1 MEKVNY
7 YVSGG
12 LNEDQLQKIHQSA
25 LTVIEEVG
33 IEVPHQEV
41 LRLVS
46 NQPGVSIKGQRVYF
60 EPDLV
65 ERCLKEIQESQ
76 FATKEE
82 EFQLSTTGYAS
93 KILDLDTGEIREPH
107 SQNLIEMTKLADT

>member
-76 FATKEE
+76 SATKEE
-82 EFQLSTTGYAS
+82 
-93 KILDLDTGEIREPH
+93 
-107 SQNLIEMTKLADT
+107 